1 MPFVPGTAELPTLEV
16 ELSISCRSL
25 RGKDVLSKSDPIVVV
40 YCNPFGEKRWVEF
53 GRTEAVQNAHDPDFM
68 KKIVMTYQFEVQQ
81 PLLFKVFDVDSS
93 SSSLEDHDFLGEAS
107 CSLAQIIS
115 CGKLQ
120 LGLKKHESDAEGCGY
135 IVLSTEELSQ
145 VTDIVVL
152 QFQGSNLDKKKFLGK
167 SDPCLV
173 FMKAM
178 ESGDFNV
185 VHRTEVIKGTVDP
198 YWQKFCIPVRNLC
211 NGDFERTI
219 KASLLRTILLMLV
232 EICTRNKYGFTQL
245 ELLYWNASFHC
256 QVVCYDWNSNG
267 NNIIIGEFETTLKEL
282 SQGPGS
288 DTVYQLINKKKQLKK
303 KDSYRNSGIVSLTY
317 LDIQKPY
324 SFLDYIKGGTQIN
337 CSFAIDFTGS
347 NGKPTSSHSLHFLS
361 SMPNSYEIAIQSVGN
376 IIKDYDSDQL
386 FPVLGFGASIP
397 PQKVVSQ
404 EFFVNLTQDDPYCKG
419 IEGVLTAYRNCLRQ
433 VKLSGP
439 SDFAP
444 VINHV
449 ANFAMACRD
458 GTNYFILLLMTDGYI
473 SDMRKTKQLSLPVSS
488 FSKTTAG
495 VTPFRGEHSIFLCNA
510 AFDFFETKCMAM
522 VPVTKISSHLPPKV
536 LVK

>member
-1 MPFVPGTAELPTLEV
+1 MPFVPGTAELPTSEV

-53 GRTEAVQNAHDPDFM
+53 GRTEAVQNAHDPDFI

-107 CSLAQIIS
+107 CSLAQIVS

-120 LGLKKHESDAEGCGY
+120 LGLKKHESDAEGRGY

-219 KASLLRTILLMLV
+219 K
-232 EICTRNKYGFTQL
+232 
-245 ELLYWNASFHC
+245 
-256 QVVCYDWNSNG
+256 VVCYDWNSNG

-288 DTVYQLINKKKQLKK
+288 DTVFQLINKKKQVAVVLRLMWV
-303 KDSYRNSGIVSLTY
+303 DHLTCM
-317 LDIQKPY
+317 KPEP
-324 SFLDYIKGGTQIN
+324 LN
-337 CSFAIDFTGS
+337 
-347 NGKPTSSHSLHFLS
+347 
-361 SMPNSYEIAIQSVGN
+361 
-376 IIKDYDSDQL
+376 
-386 FPVLGFGASIP
+386 VL
-397 PQKVVSQ
+397 
-404 EFFVNLTQDDPYCKG
+404 END
-419 IEGVLTAYRNCLRQ
+419 
-433 VKLSGP
+433 
-439 SDFAP
+439 
-444 VINHV
+444 
-449 ANFAMACRD
+449 
-458 GTNYFILLLMTDGYI
+458 
-473 SDMRKTKQLSLPVSS
+473 
-488 FSKTTAG
+488 
-495 VTPFRGEHSIFLCNA
+495 
-510 AFDFFETKCMAM
+510 
-522 VPVTKISSHLPPKV
+522 
-536 LVK
+536 